1 MATEVGNQKSR
12 STVGTSSKWEVVQML
27 KTLGL
32 GINQVCKGMEH
43 GESAVRRWVSQL
55 EAEQHGQSGAGKPFE
70 NAEVL

>member
-1 MATEVGNQKSR
+1 
-12 STVGTSSKWEVVQML
+12 ML